1 MCKAEIALLVSSKE
15 ARPTR
20 EVCGWLDLVQWV
32 HQDLHLLNF

>member
-20 EVCGWLDLVQWV
+20 EVSVGGLIWSSARTYIC
-32 HQDLHLLNF
+32 